1 MWNDPQISFLRAMKP
16 LIPHLILGLYCVCLL
31 PACMAQPAHSQNPY
45 PSIGAIP
52 LPSGYTRL
60 PAGPNTFSTWLR
72 HVSLKKDRTVYLYN
86 GSPKRNQHA
95 QFAVLDVSVGH
106 EDLQQ
111 CADAVM
117 RLRAE
122 FLYANNK
129 FSSIAFYTDQGTCL
143 GFQQWANGIRYR
155 LSGSRLVPVQAS
167 RPSTHRADFDAY
179 LVTVFEYCGTHS
191 LEKQLQK
198 PKSIAS
204 VEPGDVL
211 IKGGSPGHAM
221 LVVDAAEDKQGHRIY
236 LLAQSYMP
244 AQDIHIVVNPVDPAL
259 SPWYRAD
266 QAQTLL
272 ETPEWTFTINQLRAW
287 SNAN

>member
-1 MWNDPQISFLRAMKP
+1 MNRIIK
-16 LIPHLILGLYCVCLL
+16 IVLL
-31 PACMAQPAHSQNPY
+31 AALCSCRQPAPGQNPY
-45 PSIGAIP
+45 PTIGAIP
-52 LPSGYTRL
+52 LPPGYTRL
-60 PAGPNTFSTWLR
+60 PSGPNTFATWLR
-72 HVSLKKDRTVYLYN
+72 LIALKKDRIVYLYN

-122 FLYANNK
+122 FLYVNND
-129 FSSIAFYTDQGTCL
+129 FSRIRFYTDQGVCL
-143 GFQQWANGIRYR
+143 GFQQYANGIRYR

-167 RPSTHRADFDAY
+167 QPSTQRAAFDAY

-198 PKSIAS
+198 PKSITTI
-204 VEPGDVL
+204 EPGDVL

-221 LVVDAAEDKQGHRIY
+221 MVVDAAEDKQGHRIY

-244 AQDIHIVVNPVDPAL
+244 AQDIHIVVNPGDPLL
-259 SPWYRAD
+259 SPWYSAG
-266 QAQTLL
+266 QAQMLI

-287 SNAN
+287 PEGN

>member
-1 MWNDPQISFLRAMKP
+1 MNP
-16 LIPHLILGLYCVCLL
+16 ILKTALVAALCTCQ
-31 PACMAQPAHSQNPY
+31 QPGPNPY
-45 PSIGAIP
+45 PTIGAIP
-52 LPSGYTRL
+52 LPAGYTRIQTD
-60 PAGPNTFSTWLR
+60 PNSFATWLR

-86 GSPKRNQHA
+86 GLPKRNQNV

-129 FSSIAFYTDQGTCL
+129 FSSIAFYTDQGTRL
-143 GFQQWANGIRYR
+143 GFRQFANGIRYR

-167 RPSTHRADFDAY
+167 QPSTKRAAFDAF

-191 LEKQLQK
+191 LEKQLQRSK
-198 PKSIAS
+198 PITT

-221 LVVDAAEDKQGHRIY
+221 LVVDAAEDKQGRRIF

-244 AQDIHIVVNPVDPAL
+244 AQDIHIVVNPGDGNL

-266 QAQTLL
+266 EAQTLL
-272 ETPEWTFTINQLRAW
+272 ETPEWTFTINQLRSW
-287 SNAN
+287 PEEN

>member
-1 MWNDPQISFLRAMKP
+1 MNPIVKTALLAALCTCEKP
-16 LIPHLILGLYCVCLL
+16 GP
-31 PACMAQPAHSQNPY
+31 NPY
-45 PSIGAIP
+45 PTIGAIP
-52 LPSGYTRL
+52 LPAGYTRL
-60 PAGPNTFSTWLR
+60 QADPNAFATWLR
-72 HVSLKKDRTVYLYN
+72 HVSLKKDRTVFLYN
-86 GSPKRNQHA
+86 GLPKRNQNV

-129 FSSIAFYTDQGTCL
+129 FSSIAFYTDQGTRL
-143 GFQQWANGIRYR
+143 GFQQFANGIRYR

-167 RPSTHRADFDAY
+167 QPSTQRAAFDAY
-179 LVTVFEYCGTHS
+179 LITVFEYCGTHS

-198 PKSIAS
+198 PKPIRA

-221 LVVDAAEDKQGHRIY
+221 LVVDAAEDKLGHRIY

-244 AQDIHIVVNPVDPAL
+244 AQDIHIVVNPGDPNL

-266 QAQTLL
+266 QTQMLL
-272 ETPEWTFTINQLRAW
+272 ETPEWTFTINQLRSW
-287 SNAN
+287 PEAN